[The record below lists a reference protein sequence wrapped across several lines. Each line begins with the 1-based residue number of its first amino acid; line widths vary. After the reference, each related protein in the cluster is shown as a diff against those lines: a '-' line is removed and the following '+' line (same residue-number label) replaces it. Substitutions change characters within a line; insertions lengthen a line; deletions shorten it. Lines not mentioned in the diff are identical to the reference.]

1 MNKIMIG
8 TRTSKLALAQA
19 QIVAEAL
26 KQKFPDLNIEIV
38 GIKTG
43 EEKYKKSL
51 SRKDIFVKEIE
62 EALIKGDID
71 LAVHSMKDLPIQI
84 SDELVI
90 ASVPKRED
98 PRDAFIS
105 KKYSSLFELPKSAKI
120 GTSSLRRRVQI
131 LNIRPDL
138 NVVEIRG
145 NVDTRIKKL
154 DILNLDAILLACA
167 GLKRLGLDNIIKE
180 ILDPDLIVPAIGQ
193 GALAIEARK
202 KDNEM
207 IKIAKAIE
215 DRESRIAIEA
225 ERIFAQKIGG
235 GCNLPVAAYAKVN
248 DKEFVMSAMVAY
260 DNEGK
265 KVMKD
270 KIKGNIDDALTLA
283 SKLADKLLIEDH
295 KSE

>member
-1 MNKIMIG
+1 MNKIKIG

-19 QIVAEAL
+19 NIVVEEL
-26 KQKFPDLNIEIV
+26 KHKFPDLNIEIV

-62 EALIKGDID
+62 EALLKGEID
-71 LAVHSMKDLPIQI
+71 LAVHSMKDLPIKI
-84 SDELVI
+84 PDELII

-105 KKYSSLFELPKSAKI
+105 KKYSSLFKLPIGAKI
-120 GTSSLRRRVQI
+120 GTSSLRRRVQL

-154 DILNLDAILLACA
+154 DLLNLDAILLAYA
-167 GLKRLGLDNIIKE
+167 GLKRLGIDNIVKE

-207 IKIAKAIE
+207 IKITKSIE
-215 DRESRIAIEA
+215 DYESRIAVEA
-225 ERIFAQKIGG
+225 ERTFAQKIGG

-248 DKEFVMSAMVAY
+248 GKKFVMNVMVAY

-265 KVMKD
+265 KVVKD
-270 KIKGNIDDALTLA
+270 KIEGSIDDALTLA
-283 SKLADKLLIEDH
+283 AKLADKLLIE
-295 KSE
+295 K

>member
-1 MNKIMIG
+1 MNKIKIG

-19 QIVAEAL
+19 NIVVEEL
-26 KQKFPDLNIEIV
+26 KHKFPDLNIEIV

-43 EEKYKKSL
+43 EEKYKKSF

-62 EALIKGDID
+62 EALLKGEID
-71 LAVHSMKDLPIQI
+71 LAVHSMKDLPIKI
-84 SDELVI
+84 PDDLII

-105 KKYSSLFELPKSAKI
+105 KKYSSLFELPIGAKI
-120 GTSSLRRRVQI
+120 GTSSLRRRVQL

-154 DILNLDAILLACA
+154 DLLNLDAILLAYA
-167 GLKRLGLDNIIKE
+167 GLKRLGIDNIVKE

-215 DRESRIAIEA
+215 DYESRIAVEA
-225 ERIFAQKIGG
+225 ERTFAQKIGG

-248 DKEFVMSAMVAY
+248 GKKFVMNVMVAY

-265 KVMKD
+265 KVVKD
-270 KIKGNIDDALTLA
+270 KIEGSIDDALTLA
-283 SKLADKLLIEDH
+283 AKLADKLLIER
-295 KSE
+295 

>member
-1 MNKIMIG
+1 MNKIKIG

-19 QIVAEAL
+19 NIVVEEL
-26 KQKFPDLNIEIV
+26 KRKFPDLNIEIV

-62 EALIKGDID
+62 EALLKGEID
-71 LAVHSMKDLPIQI
+71 LAVHSMKDLPIKI
-84 SDELVI
+84 PDDLII

-105 KKYSSLFELPKSAKI
+105 KKYSSLFELPIGAKI
-120 GTSSLRRRVQI
+120 GTSSLRRRVQL

-138 NVVEIRG
+138 NVIEIRG

-154 DILNLDAILLACA
+154 DLLNLDAILLAYA
-167 GLKRLGLDNIIKE
+167 GLKRLGIDNIVKE

-207 IKIAKAIE
+207 IKIAKTIE
-215 DRESRIAIEA
+215 DYESRIAVEA
-225 ERIFAQKIGG
+225 ERTFAQKIGG

-248 DKEFVMSAMVAY
+248 GKKFVMNVMVAY

-265 KVMKD
+265 KVVKD
-270 KIKGNIDDALTLA
+270 KIEGSIDDALTLA
-283 SKLADKLLIEDH
+283 AKLADKLLIER
-295 KSE
+295 

>member
-1 MNKIMIG
+1 MNKIRIG
-8 TRTSKLALAQA
+8 SRTSKLALAQA

-26 KQKFPDLNIEIV
+26 KQKFPDLDIEIV

-105 KKYSSLFELPKSAKI
+105 KKYSSLFELPEGAKI

-207 IKIAKAIE
+207 IKIAKTIE

-248 DKEFVMSAMVAY
+248 DKEFVMNAMVAY

>member
-1 MNKIMIG
+1 MKKIKIG

-19 QIVAEAL
+19 NIVVEEL
-26 KQKFPDLNIEIV
+26 KRKFPDLNIEIV

-62 EALIKGDID
+62 EALLKGEID
-71 LAVHSMKDLPIQI
+71 LAVHSMKDLPIKI
-84 SDELVI
+84 PDDLII

-105 KKYSSLFELPKSAKI
+105 KKYSSLFELPIGAKI
-120 GTSSLRRRVQI
+120 GTSSLRRRVQL

-138 NVVEIRG
+138 NVIEIRG

-154 DILNLDAILLACA
+154 DLLNLDAILLAYA
-167 GLKRLGLDNIIKE
+167 GLKRLGIDNIVKE

-202 KDNEM
+202 KDNEI
-207 IKIAKAIE
+207 IKISKAIE
-215 DRESRIAIEA
+215 DYESRIAVEA
-225 ERIFAQKIGG
+225 ERVFAQKIGG

-248 DKEFVMSAMVAY
+248 GKKFVMNVMVAY

-270 KIKGNIDDALTLA
+270 KIEGSIDDALTLA
-283 SKLADKLLIEDH
+283 AKLADKLLIER
-295 KSE
+295 